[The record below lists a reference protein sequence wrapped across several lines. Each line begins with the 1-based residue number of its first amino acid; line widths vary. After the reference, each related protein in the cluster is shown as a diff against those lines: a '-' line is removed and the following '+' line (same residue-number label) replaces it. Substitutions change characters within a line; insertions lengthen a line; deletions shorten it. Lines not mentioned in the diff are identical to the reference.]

1 MPAAYAHYV
10 FGDRVLSLLPEHLQ
24 VMIGGDPKCR
34 ELYNLGVQG
43 PDFLYF
49 YRIYIPF
56 NPVISVGIQM
66 HHGSAEPFFLR
77 ARKLLQKEF
86 APACIPTSSGL

>member
-49 YRIYIPF
+49 YRI
-56 NPVISVGIQM
+56 
-66 HHGSAEPFFLR
+66 
-77 ARKLLQKEF
+77 
-86 APACIPTSSGL
+86 